1 MNAPWVSR
9 SGAELGP
16 DRVDLGEERE
26 VKRAAQEGDA
36 GAAAGTG
43 LEPDGALHGA
53 QVPEPPE
60 LEGVLQV
67 NEVLAGGV
75 LRPVGR
81 GVLVDRLVDGD
92 ELGRLYPRLADV
104 PLQNLLR
111 HRVAMAGEITE
122 ERVVDRWRP
131 QRLRQHRLRLG
142 PGREDGEE

>member
-1 MNAPWVSR
+1 MRRTPARAPASRATSSISIYAPRVSR

-16 DRVDLGEERE
+16 DRVDLGEEGE

-36 GAAAGTG
+36 GAAAGPG

-75 LRPVGR
+75 LRPVSR
-81 GVLVDRLVDGD
+81 GVLVDRLVHPDQRGC
-92 ELGRLYPRLADV
+92 LHPGLADV
-104 PLQNLLR
+104 PLQDLRR
-111 HRVAMAGEITE
+111 HRVAPAGRSE
-122 ERVVDRWRP
+122 
-131 QRLRQHRLRLG
+131 
-142 PGREDGEE
+142 